1 MSDGDWKVLP
11 YDAGADKTIQLE
23 GPSDGFYPQ
32 MIYVD
37 FDDVE
42 HDEIERRV
50 PLVVAALN
58 AVDWTIPEQKERE
71 ES

>member
-42 HDEIERRV
+42 HEEVERRI
-50 PLVVAALN
+50 PLIVAALN
-58 AVDWTIPEQKERE
+58 SVDWTIPDKPSEPT
-71 ES
+71 S

>member
-1 MSDGDWKVLP
+1 MSDGDWKAEP
-11 YDAGADKTIQLE
+11 WDSGADKAIELI

-32 MIYVD
+32 RIYLD

-50 PLVVAALN
+50 PLIVAALN
-58 AVDWTIPEQKERE
+58 AVDWTNHPKEE
-71 ES
+71 EGSQ